1 MAVKKIHEAEQ
12 YAHDVVNG
20 KIISCEL
27 LRLCCERYFR
37 DLNNA
42 LDKGWY
48 FDAKAAEKAI
58 NFVQL
63 MKHTE
68 GEWAGKQFLLE
79 PWQKFFLWQLYGW
92 KRADGTRRF
101 RYAHLG
107 IARKN
112 GKSTFAAAIGN
123 MMLMDTTEPR
133 AQVYSAAVDRD
144 QAKIVWGHA
153 AEMVRQTS
161 LAKVCKIFKSPAITF
176 EHMGSS
182 FKPLSKETK
191 NKDGFNP
198 YCTIIDEYHA
208 HPTSDINDLC
218 ESAYAARRQP
228 LHIWISTKG
237 FNRQSPY
244 FQLFETH
251 EKVLRG
257 IIEEDSTLIQVYELD
272 KDDDWENP
280 ANWFKCSPN
289 LGGAV
294 KMDYMNFR
302 YQMAKNQPSKQPE
315 FKVKNLNIWADTLA
329 TWIENDKVMACR
341 TALSVEEFRR
351 GLVGYEFNGGLD
363 LATVR
368 DITAYCALFVVDG
381 KYKATW
387 LFWLPEDTLAD
398 EINVNRALYRQWADA
413 GWLRLTP
420 GNVVDHDY
428 IVRDILEF
436 SKPYTHKGTAYDRW
450 NSTDTVIDLMQE
462 GFVMNPFGQ
471 GYTSMNT
478 PTKTLEKL
486 VLGGDLEWDG
496 NPIVPW
502 MFSNVTITMDAAG
515 NQKCDK
521 AKSTNKID
529 GVVALVEALGQYM
542 IDAADPD
549 NIGSWDGSIISL

>member
-20 KIISCEL
+20 KIVSCEL

-37 DLNNA
+37 DLNNS

-237 FNRQSPY
+237 
-244 FQLFETH
+244 
-251 EKVLRG
+251 
-257 IIEEDSTLIQVYELD
+257 
-272 KDDDWENP
+272 
-280 ANWFKCSPN
+280 
-289 LGGAV
+289 
-294 KMDYMNFR
+294 
-302 YQMAKNQPSKQPE
+302 
-315 FKVKNLNIWADTLA
+315 
-329 TWIENDKVMACR
+329 
-341 TALSVEEFRR
+341 
-351 GLVGYEFNGGLD
+351 
-363 LATVR
+363 
-368 DITAYCALFVVDG
+368 
-381 KYKATW
+381 
-387 LFWLPEDTLAD
+387 
-398 EINVNRALYRQWADA
+398 
-413 GWLRLTP
+413 
-420 GNVVDHDY
+420 
-428 IVRDILEF
+428 
-436 SKPYTHKGTAYDRW
+436 
-450 NSTDTVIDLMQE
+450 
-462 GFVMNPFGQ
+462 
-471 GYTSMNT
+471 
-478 PTKTLEKL
+478 
-486 VLGGDLEWDG
+486 
-496 NPIVPW
+496 
-502 MFSNVTITMDAAG
+502 
-515 NQKCDK
+515 
-521 AKSTNKID
+521 
-529 GVVALVEALGQYM
+529 
-542 IDAADPD
+542 
-549 NIGSWDGSIISL
+549 